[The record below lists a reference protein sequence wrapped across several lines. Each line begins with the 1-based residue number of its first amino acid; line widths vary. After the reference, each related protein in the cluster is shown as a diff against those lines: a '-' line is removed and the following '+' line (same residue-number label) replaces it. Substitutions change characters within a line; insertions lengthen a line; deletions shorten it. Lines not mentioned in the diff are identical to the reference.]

1 MTCYLSD
8 LIKPSSEGL
17 VGIIR
22 LTLKGDIL
30 EEKESKSKK
39 HFYLSLVKSGIR
51 IEGCIMAGIFENVII
66 LCIFLALAELIGIW
80 EEL

>member
-1 MTCYLSD
+1 
-8 LIKPSSEGL
+8 
-17 VGIIR
+17 
-22 LTLKGDIL
+22 L

-51 IEGCIMAGIFENVII
+51 IEGCIMAGIFENIII

-80 EEL
+80 EEI